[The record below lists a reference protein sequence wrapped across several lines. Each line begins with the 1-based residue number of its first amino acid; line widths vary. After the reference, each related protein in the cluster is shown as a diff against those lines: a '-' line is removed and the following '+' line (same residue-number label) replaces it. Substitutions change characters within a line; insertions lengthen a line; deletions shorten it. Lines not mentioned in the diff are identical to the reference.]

1 MSKFH
6 ATSKGWKEGQ
16 GEYGKNEILV
26 SDIGYE
32 AFISEQ
38 IQKFHLISRNKPIIR
53 IIADLQP
60 CQPLPHVLHL
70 SNPRV
75 RISPN

>member
-38 IQKFHLISRNKPIIR
+38 IQKFHLISRN
-53 IIADLQP
+53 
-60 CQPLPHVLHL
+60 
-70 SNPRV
+70 
-75 RISPN
+75 